1 MTEELKFHFPI
12 ATLLREGDLIA
23 TAAETYS
30 DIEERLPAGLTAA
43 TRALL
48 GTVTTDVN
56 AMKNKKGGI
65 GNLTAEQDAALAVL
79 NKWIGRAKQT
89 AMLAFKGQTVKL
101 HEQFQVG
108 VADHFDLAR
117 ILSRAN
123 IILASVKDPA
133 NLAAL
138 KLKGWL
144 DADTTAFA
152 AAIPALANADTGQEG
167 DISLGLDATGVRNH
181 DANALYDNLQ
191 ILQNAA
197 DLEFPG
203 DVPANTGVRAA
214 FRMDVYP
221 PRGSHG
227 GTTPPTPPT
236 PTPAPAAPPAK

>member
-1 MTEELKFHFPI
+1 MTEDLKFHFPI
-12 ATLLREGDLIA
+12 ATLLREGDLIV
-23 TAAETYS
+23 TAAENYS
-30 DIEERLPAGLTAA
+30 DVDERLPAGLTAA
-43 TRALL
+43 TRALI

-56 AMKNKKGGI
+56 AMKNQKGGI
-65 GNLTAEQDAALAVL
+65 GGLTDAQNADLATL

-89 AMLAFKGQTVKL
+89 ATLAFKGQTVKL

-108 VADHFDLAR
+108 VADHFDLAS
-117 ILSRAN
+117 IVSRAN
-123 IILASVKDPA
+123 IILANVQDTA

-152 AAIPALANADTGQEG
+152 AAITALAGADTGQEG
-167 DISLGLDATGVRNH
+167 GISLGLDATGVRNH

-227 GTTPPTPPT
+227 GTPTPPT
-236 PTPAPAAPPAK
+236 PTPPATPKP